1 MNNNELV
8 PYLNRILL
16 NDIRIEVYKN
26 LHKNCFSVRQQG
38 KVIGHTNSLCIEKCI
53 FHVST
58 KGRERVIS
66 SNQKNVHATIKG
78 YYIEFGDIDE
88 TSLCKIKLDYNPY
101 INSSFVFNSINSDSS
116 PIHEAVY
123 CVFTTSGAYA
133 YI

>member
-1 MNNNELV
+1 MNNNGLV

-16 NDIRIEVYKN
+16 KNIPIEVYKN

-38 KVIGHTNSLCIEKCI
+38 KVIGHTDSLCIEKCI
-53 FHVST
+53 FYVSI

-66 SNQKNVHATIKG
+66 SKQKNVHATVKG

-88 TSLCKIKLDYNPY
+88 TLHRKIKLDYNPY
-101 INSSFVFNSINSDSS
+101 INSSFVFNSINSDGT
-116 PIHEAVY
+116 PIHEAAY
-123 CVFTTSGAYA
+123 CMFTASGAYA